1 MWNICHKGVTKG
13 LKSTIYIL
21 LGNQYPREYAVN
33 TFIEATTTQK
43 EKVIKSKSFSIKL
56 WVRRIKNYSFI
67 PFIDAVTEA
76 HESEIL
82 LSGLHIW
89 EDRKFQTLAF
99 FRRLLWKKRKV
110 FPRSYV
116 LLTE

>member
-21 LGNQYPREYAVN
+21 LGNQYTREYAVN
-33 TFIEATTTQK
+33 TTQK

-89 EDRKFQTLAF
+89 EDREFQTLVF
-99 FRRLLWKKRKV
+99 FMHLLWKKRKV
-110 FPRSYV
+110 FSRSYV
-116 LLTE
+116 LLTKKYWKN